1 MTPGCIT
8 PSLSS
13 VQIGDNEHYGN
24 EKRSGRHRI
33 IESLEL
39 EGTFKDHLVQLPCNE
54 QGHAQLNQV
63 AQGLTQPGLESL
75 QGWGINHISGQ
86 PVQGLT
92 ALTVKDYFL
101 ISHLSLLS

>member
-54 QGHAQLNQV
+54 QGHPQLDLGV
-63 AQGLTQPGLESL
+63 QGLIQPHLESP
-75 QGWGINHISGQ
+75 QGWGTPPQFWATCSNASS
-86 PVQGLT
+86 P
-92 ALTVKDYFL
+92 
-101 ISHLSLLS
+101 SL